1 LLSSFYSSKFELC
14 NGLELRPRKKM
25 DCLFEEEENFADGS
39 FGTKGFALMLK

>member
-1 LLSSFYSSKFELC
+1 
-14 NGLELRPRKKM
+14 M